1 MFPGITVYF
10 IGRGLAGWGPVSG
23 PDTFCWSIAFVN
35 AFHVRFRCAFR
46 GRVKMDLKEGWDNR
60 LDIFRISVRYS
71 RSKLDGRWR
80 ECNIFLPFLSSC
92 WLISSN
98 YWFSRSCRFDRTSY
112 TLKLGIFR
120 KVFQVWERDR
130 SKKRTEGRMYFNN
143 SSNLA
148 TVLRRSIIPD
158 YDDCFDIS
166 RIRRTITNRN
176 IYILLSWE
184 DI

>member
-1 MFPGITVYF
+1 MFMFPGITVYF

-35 AFHVRFRCAFR
+35 AFNVFHVRFRCAFR

-98 YWFSRSCRFDRTSY
+98 YWLSRSCRFDRTSY

-120 KVFQVWERDR
+120 KVFQVWEM
-130 SKKRTEGRMYFNN
+130 TEG
-143 SSNLA
+143 
-148 TVLRRSIIPD
+148 SIEE
-158 YDDCFDIS
+158 
-166 RIRRTITNRN
+166 
-176 IYILLSWE
+176 E
-184 DI
+184 DGRKDVF